1 MTRLAIIAILASTA
15 AHAETTRLW
24 PEGGAS
30 VTLRPSEAPGAIAEI
45 AFANKLAAGFLK
57 EAFDLSLGGFPVAV
71 RMDHGPGDKPDTMTV
86 TPPEGYIA
94 VPPSVTVPEGET
106 RVITIYSGE
115 GGLS

>member
-1 MTRLAIIAILASTA
+1 
-15 AHAETTRLW
+15 
-24 PEGGAS
+24 
-30 VTLRPSEAPGAIAEI
+30 
-45 AFANKLAAGFLK
+45 
-57 EAFDLSLGGFPVAV
+57 
-71 RMDHGPGDKPDTMTV
+71 MDHGPGDKPDTMTV